1 MKENVLVVT
10 VIIATFLVTQI
21 PSDVSA
27 QLAFNAEPLVQ
38 RIEANSQQM
47 VSMIETS
54 VTASAHQFMQSL
66 VFWR

>member
-27 QLAFNAEPLVQ
+27 QLASNAEPLVQ
-38 RIEANSQQM
+38 RIEASSQQM
-47 VSMIETS
+47 MSMIETS
-54 VTASAHQFMQSL
+54 VVASAHQFMQSL

>member
-27 QLAFNAEPLVQ
+27 QLASNAEPLVQ
-38 RIEANSQQM
+38 RIEASSQQM
-47 VSMIETS
+47 MSMIETS
-54 VTASAHQFMQSL
+54 VAASAHQFMQSL

>member
-38 RIEANSQQM
+38 RIEATSQQM